1 MKLSPADYEMYYES
15 LGIKESDLASPQP
28 VDLAELPPDNQLT
41 DTERHSIGGFLRQW
55 NQMDA
60 RMKVDAAQAMERR
73 VLKGRDPE
81 HVTRMDAWTAYLLL
95 GRVRGCEARRE
106 LMQRVARG
114 EKIPPA
120 PRSRRRSPRPE
131 AAAGSRNQDDARLRA
146 TGNTRVI
153 IEPIQVKTANG
164 GTMTIHY
171 MRPRRG

>member
-1 MKLSPADYEMYYES
+1 MYYES

-28 VDLAELPPDNQLT
+28 VDLAELPSDNQLT

-73 VLKGRDPE
+73 VPKGRDPE

-95 GRVRGCEARRE
+95 GWVRGCEARRE

-120 PRSRRRSPRPE
+120 PRSRRRSPRTE
-131 AAAGSRNQDDARLRA
+131 AAAGSRNQDDARQH
-146 TGNTRVI
+146 GKPGVI
-153 IEPIQVKTANG
+153 IEPIQVKTADG
-164 GTMTIHY
+164 DTMTIHY
-171 MRPRRG
+171 MRPRRGRR